1 MLCVDVDDGDGD
13 PGNRQSADW
22 TVDDFERNQPP
33 TNLFDASA
41 TAAFPKF
48 RDSENATVADASDNG
63 ST

>member
-1 MLCVDVDDGDGD
+1 MLTMAMEIPETDK
-13 PGNRQSADW
+13 SADLDHRRFQ
-22 TVDDFERNQPP
+22 TQPTP